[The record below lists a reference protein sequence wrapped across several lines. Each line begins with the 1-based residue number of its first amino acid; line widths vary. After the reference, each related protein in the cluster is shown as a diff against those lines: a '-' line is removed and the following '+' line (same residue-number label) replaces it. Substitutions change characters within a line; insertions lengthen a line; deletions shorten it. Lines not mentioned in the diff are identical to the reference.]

1 MRDILG
7 AGWKT
12 KDLDAVAEAA
22 DFDIEKIRSAAA
34 ALAQAR
40 AVENP
45 TGFMVSAVREGYK
58 AAPSKGAKKAA
69 AKTASRQPELVNTHQ
84 YNFEQ
89 LELKL
94 LNK

>member
-7 AGWKT
+7 TGWKT

-45 TGFMVSAVREGYK
+45 TGFMISAVREGYK
-58 AAPSKGAKKAA
+58 AAPSKSTKKAA
-69 AKTASRQPELVNTHQ
+69 KAASRQPELENTHQ
-84 YNFEQ
+84 YNFQQ